1 MAGAVV
7 DGHPEACRSGRSRR
21 FRGIDVLGRA
31 PGGAVAWTSVLE
43 ITVKLRAF
51 LEPKATL
58 VVPSKALPK
67 IVTTLPAGPAD
78 GFKRNASGD
87 AVSEVTEAV
96 SVDAPCV
103 TS

>member
-1 MAGAVV
+1 MYLGAPTVGLVPLAVV
-7 DGHPEACRSGRSRR
+7 TVTGTDEPA
-21 FRGIDVLGRA
+21 A